1 MFFAVLALTPGPE
14 PTALQAHSQAS
25 REEYGLVDHKR
36 PYGLPQYDL
45 MDLMVRDEN
54 VHFEEGMV
62 GVSEGS
68 SPEEEHQMP
77 ELNLTPLADLYIDQ
91 RASTTTSEL
100 SMRNESLLGLSAV
113 HADGPVCPATLP
125 HSERM
130 LLTLHALPYRM
141 PALGL
146 QPRTSRK
153 DSRRETG
160 CSCTPRPPMSRQ
172 MARARCTRP

>member
-1 MFFAVLALTPGPE
+1 MFFAVLAVTPGPE

-77 ELNLTPLADLYIDQ
+77 ELNLTPLADLVIDQ
-91 RASTTTSEL
+91 RASTTTSDL
-100 SMRNESLLGLSAV
+100 NMRNESLLGLSAA
-113 HADGPVCPATLP
+113 HADGQGP
-125 HSERM
+125 
-130 LLTLHALPYRM
+130 
-141 PALGL
+141 
-146 QPRTSRK
+146 K
-153 DSRRETG
+153 
-160 CSCTPRPPMSRQ
+160 
-172 MARARCTRP
+172 